1 MERAVLDH
9 DDTILY
15 AERLLREHADVREAV
30 AGAID
35 HVMVDEYQ
43 DTNYAQARLVEVLAG
58 ERGNIMVVADDD
70 QSIYKFRGASL
81 ANLDRFARIYP
92 THESVVLDRN
102 YRSHEEI
109 VETSRAIIGAAPPV
123 PASRSTWSPTGAPV
137 VRWRSGGPPTSAAR
151 WWRWPPSAGA

>member
-58 ERGNIMVVADDD
+58 ERGDIMRRRRRRPVHLQVP
-70 QSIYKFRGASL
+70 GASL
-81 ANLDRFARIYP
+81 ANLDRFA
-92 THESVVLDRN
+92 
-102 YRSHEEI
+102 
-109 VETSRAIIGAAPPV
+109 
-123 PASRSTWSPTGAPV
+123 ASIR
-137 VRWRSGGPPTSAAR
+137 PTS
-151 WWRWPPSAGA
+151 G